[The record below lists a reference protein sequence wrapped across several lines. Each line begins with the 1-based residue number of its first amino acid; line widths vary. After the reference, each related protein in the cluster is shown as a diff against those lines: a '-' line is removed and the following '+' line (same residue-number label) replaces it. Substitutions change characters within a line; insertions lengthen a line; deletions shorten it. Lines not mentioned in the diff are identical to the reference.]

1 MPSVGHGSYS
11 APNVF
16 SEVSLRVSAYSVLG
30 FGTVLFYVFF
40 NGTGISAAI
49 AAILAVVAAL
59 LVQRS
64 NRGRPTAKLMT
75 IFFWLAAVHAIYG
88 YWASANSTDAISIGS
103 NAERMFQRSFYVIA
117 ATLVIASFSYDA
129 FLQVPPNW
137 AGTLRAHMQISERRL
152 IRTARGF
159 ALLGM
164 LCVLYV
170 MVGAGFMPILAS
182 DPGKARYISDAL
194 GKGFQQYDWV
204 LARGLELLTM
214 SSPLVLCAA
223 LIHRKKWDWLIGIL
237 GVVGVLL
244 TLKRAY
250 LISIFV
256 VFLLTISFVRRKFP
270 RKHLVF
276 LFLLGA
282 AYFGSQ
288 LVFLNGLG
296 DDSGATETIVLSA
309 LPEVRDLGWTMSLAG
324 QERFYGATFLVPMI
338 MGPGIASDF
347 KTHYGLGYVTIRLAG
362 YQGDA
367 TGGLRITFA
376 GEGYL
381 NFGIAGCL
389 LVGSAFGILCA
400 WWSHLSRLL
409 LTNRTLA
416 SSYLNAALFGW
427 LCFWL
432 YLGGTANAEPIRN
445 GFIGVIVMYVFSRSR
460 EAKIAG
466 ATVARP

>member
-204 LARGLELLTM
+204 LARD
-214 SSPLVLCAA
+214 SNCSPC
-223 LIHRKKWDWLIGIL
+223 
-237 GVVGVLL
+237 
-244 TLKRAY
+244 
-250 LISIFV
+250 
-256 VFLLTISFVRRKFP
+256 
-270 RKHLVF
+270 
-276 LFLLGA
+276 
-282 AYFGSQ
+282 
-288 LVFLNGLG
+288 
-296 DDSGATETIVLSA
+296 
-309 LPEVRDLGWTMSLAG
+309 
-324 QERFYGATFLVPMI
+324 
-338 MGPGIASDF
+338 
-347 KTHYGLGYVTIRLAG
+347 
-362 YQGDA
+362 
-367 TGGLRITFA
+367 LRPW
-376 GEGYL
+376 Y
-381 NFGIAGCL
+381 C
-389 LVGSAFGILCA
+389 VQ
-400 WWSHLSRLL
+400 H
-409 LTNRTLA
+409 
-416 SSYLNAALFGW
+416 
-427 LCFWL
+427 
-432 YLGGTANAEPIRN
+432 
-445 GFIGVIVMYVFSRSR
+445 
-460 EAKIAG
+460 
-466 ATVARP
+466 